1 MYEPFGEHVVAGA
14 VGPWTSVP
22 MVQRTFPKG
31 NVFNHS
37 IDLTCDASGQ
47 ICLPTI
53 IADEYY
59 VQLSGLNGAVLF
71 CALLCSPLLSS
82 ALLCSAL
89 CFVSL
94 RRMWRCVQDFW
105 TTTWKPRTPRYDLP
119 CVRLCVCVYGGGY
132 RGVVCCAG

>member
-1 MYEPFGEHVVAGA
+1 
-14 VGPWTSVP
+14 

-71 CALLCSPLLSS
+71 CALLCSPLLCSPLLSS
-82 ALLCSAL
+82 ALLCSPLLSSA
-89 CFVSL
+89 
-94 RRMWRCVQDFW
+94 
-105 TTTWKPRTPRYDLP
+105 
-119 CVRLCVCVYGGGY
+119 RLCSPLLSSALLCSPLFCSVFCFTATHVAVCSGLLDYYVEATDSE
-132 RGVVCCAG
+132 V